1 MVEQLTLY
9 LAVIL
14 GGVLACIPMVMFK
27 REKKEKKKFKFST
40 ISAIRLA
47 VGMGAIAFSVSFF
60 MGGNLALTVSEY
72 YKMDAQSL
80 IEHTDKQFAQQKADF
95 LDSKGWAFIAIGIGL
110 VFGGLQFLLDAF
122 GKRRSGQTE
131 NDTKK

>member
-1 MVEQLTLY
+1 MAEQLALY

-40 ISAIRLA
+40 ISWVRCIVGISAIVLS
-47 VGMGAIAFSVSFF
+47 ISFL

-72 YKMDAQSL
+72 YKMDAKT
-80 IEHTDKQFAQQKADF
+80 IVEHTDKQFAEQKADF
-95 LDSKGWAFIAIGIGL
+95 LISQGWAFIAVGIGL
-110 VFGGLQFLLDAF
+110 VFGGLQFFIDAF
-122 GKRRSGQTE
+122 DR
-131 NDTKK
+131 KKE